1 MRVNRLHHWCLTALG
16 IGAAGSLAGTAGAS
30 SSAVF
35 AKQFLDKGAPM
46 AVPEMVYDPELQ
58 MMVDPVT
65 GQPIYKNNTDM
76 KLAKVTA
83 GCGDCPKYDK

>member
-1 MRVNRLHHWCLTALG
+1 
-16 IGAAGSLAGTAGAS
+16 
-30 SSAVF
+30 
-35 AKQFLDKGAPM
+35 M

-58 MMVDPVT
+58 MMVDPAT

>member
-1 MRVNRLHHWCLTALG
+1 MTALG

-46 AVPEMVYDPELQ
+46 AVAEMVYDPELQ
-58 MMVDPVT
+58 MMVDPAT

-83 GCGDCPKYDK
+83 GCGVVCGRPFRRG